1 MNIEGYMLMFSGVM
15 SAIRNSKAHENMV
28 ISRDD
33 AVWKLIFASML
44 MYKLDAS
51 HFAIEQK

>member
-1 MNIEGYMLMFSGVM
+1 MMFSGAM
-15 SAIRNSKAHENMV
+15 SAIRNPKAHENMV

-33 AVWKLIFASML
+33 AVRKLIFASMP

-51 HFAIEQK
+51 KLVMK